1 MVGQSRHRSHIP
13 VWDRSE
19 VAADGKFVRADFT
32 RKQDRDLYICPGGKE
47 LKTSGTVH
55 DGTAIKYIASEQS
68 FSTASAIPGHV

>member
-1 MVGQSRHRSHIP
+1 M
-13 VWDRSE
+13 WDRSE

-55 DGTAIKYIASEQS
+55 DGTAFKYIASE
-68 FSTASAIPGHV
+68 